1 MPWGNVTPRMLFS
14 AGEMRGGWMHH
25 GAALSRTWFEDVMDV
40 SIVDAI
46 TAWCLA
52 VVIFH
57 VDLDPPANLGCRLSD
72 ARRWPSWRVC
82 FMCLAVLK
90 RNRNRENRVVSTTSN
105 E

>member
-25 GAALSRTWFEDVMDV
+25 GAALSRTWIEDVMDA
-40 SIVDAI
+40 SDVDAI

-52 VVIFH
+52 VVIFD
-57 VDLDPPANLGCRLSD
+57 VDLDPPEDLGCRLSD

-82 FMCLAVLK
+82 FMCLTMSK
-90 RNRNRENRVVSTTSN
+90 RNRNREDRVVSTTSSK
-105 E
+105 